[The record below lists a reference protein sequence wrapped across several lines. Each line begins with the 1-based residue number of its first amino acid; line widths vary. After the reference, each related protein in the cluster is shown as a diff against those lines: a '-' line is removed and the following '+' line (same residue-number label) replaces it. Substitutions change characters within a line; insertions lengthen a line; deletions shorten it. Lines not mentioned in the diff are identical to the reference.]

1 MEESPPLYLK
11 SQIGTKNKITFYENI
26 SNEMGYV
33 QIKEV
38 NISIKK
44 F

>member
-11 SQIGTKNKITFYENI
+11 SQIDTKNKITFYGHI

-38 NISIKK
+38 IISIKK

>member
-1 MEESPPLYLK
+1 MEESPPFYLK
-11 SQIGTKNKITFYENI
+11 SQIDTKNKITFYGHI

-38 NISIKK
+38 IISIKK